1 MMPDL
6 TVNNQQLTYLTE
18 GDGFP
23 LILVPDCQGTRS
35 DWHRPL
41 PLLGELCRVIAY
53 EYCQPH
59 SPAPPTDLLVEDLRT
74 VFAVLSVERA
84 YLAGYAG
91 GGQTAL
97 HFALRYP
104 ACLEGLLLVGMPGA
118 LPDAPLHNLT
128 VPTCVL
134 VGAEAPTHL
143 TGATLLTTQ
152 APHCTK
158 RVIPA
163 AGTTPLR
170 EQPLAFGHAM
180 MDFLIRC
187 ERQRNLVRGASFLL

>member
-1 MMPDL
+1 MMPYL
-6 TVNNQQLTYLTE
+6 TVNNQRLTYITE

-23 LILVPDCQGTRS
+23 LILVPDGQGSRA
-35 DWHRPL
+35 DWNRPL
-41 PLLGELCRVIAY
+41 PLLAELCRVVAY
-53 EYCQPH
+53 EYCEPR
-59 SPAPPTDLLVEDLRT
+59 SPTHPTDLLVEDLRT

-84 YLAGYAG
+84 YLAGYAAG
-91 GGQTAL
+91 TQTAL

-104 ACLEGLLLVGMPGA
+104 ACLEGLLLIGMHGA
-118 LPDAPLHNLT
+118 LPAAPLHNMT

-134 VGAEAPTHL
+134 VGSEAATHL
-143 TGATLLTTQ
+143 TCATLLTTQ

-163 AGTTPLR
+163 AGTVPLR
-170 EQPLAFGHAM
+170 EQPLALGHAM